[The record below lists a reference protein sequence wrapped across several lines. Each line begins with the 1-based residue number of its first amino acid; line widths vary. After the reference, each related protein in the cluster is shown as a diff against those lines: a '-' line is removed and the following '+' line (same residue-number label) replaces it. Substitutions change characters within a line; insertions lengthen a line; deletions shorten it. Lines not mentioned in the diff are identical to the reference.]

1 MTTDTAEQVRTIAS
15 DVFNMA
21 LMDDSPAAPPES
33 IDEWDS
39 MERLNLVLALEERFE
54 IELTPE
60 EIENMKTLAD
70 IALTVERKRAQ
81 QPGEP

>member
-1 MTTDTAEQVRTIAS
+1 MTANNAEQVRTIAS

-21 LMDDSPAAPPES
+21 LMDDSPTAPPES

-39 MERLNLVLALEERFE
+39 MQRLNLVLALEEHFE

-70 IALTVERKRAQ
+70 VALTVERKRGQ
-81 QPGEP
+81 DIK